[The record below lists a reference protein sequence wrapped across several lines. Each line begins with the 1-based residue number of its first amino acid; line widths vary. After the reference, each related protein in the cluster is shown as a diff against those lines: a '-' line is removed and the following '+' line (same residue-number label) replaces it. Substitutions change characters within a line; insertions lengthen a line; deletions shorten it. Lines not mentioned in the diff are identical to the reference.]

1 MIIHILVTNFS
12 IDTMESL
19 ILTVLFF
26 LVKINLLDVE
36 KYRLDIQ
43 PIAPVYWIDSERVF
57 VNEQESSFIYNVVNR
72 EVIKEYDREINEIL
86 GYEDGVYRCYWE
98 NRERKSVD
106 EYSTHLRVE
115 KENGEIVYDIELKPT
130 VEVVECSNRPILRT
144 VFPIQEKYYVF
155 DDELYEV
162 EEYNSDMLSND
173 YMKMLSVDDLGSY
186 WVTQFFINW

>member
-1 MIIHILVTNFS
+1 
-12 IDTMESL
+12 MESL

-57 VNEQESSFIYNVVNR
+57 VNEQESSFIYDVVNR

-86 GYEDGVYRCYWE
+86 GYEDGVYRYYWE
-98 NRERKSVD
+98 NRERKNVD
-106 EYSTHLRVE
+106 EYSTHLTVA
-115 KENGEIVYDIELKPT
+115 KENGEVVYDIELKPT

>member
-1 MIIHILVTNFS
+1 
-12 IDTMESL
+12 MESL